1 MRSDLTPQQRRQR
14 RAARRQVNMRLDALI
29 AEATASHAVYL
40 ARVAAYGDAFG
51 QIAAERARAA
61 ALQAVAL

>member
-1 MRSDLTPQQRRQR
+1 
-14 RAARRQVNMRLDALI
+14 MRLDALI
-29 AEATASHAVYL
+29 AESTASHAVYL